1 MNNTSQISNHD
12 LQSLYPIYC
21 RLWNSLRTLRQKR
34 SAKSAYLWQL
44 RAAGLSRC
52 SELCPTTFSRS
63 RRQSSPLHSYWT
75 WLLRMVITLTI
86 VAHPVTPK
94 AHINQMNIVYIHV
107 LIAPCVILG
116 FFAFILS
123 SWPDVYV
130 DGLGII
136 LNAADKVQSR
146 WGNGKQFK
154 ESYVKFHLG
163 PVKTVQLVWFFNACL
178 LLFSFT
184 FLTPLFFSHH
194 KSFYL
199 YNFLR
204 SYLFTI
210 YARLVGKFSWLNN
223 LTSMEGQNRWQ
234 RCLLSD
240 ILCNANSNNFIFA
253 LL

>member
-1 MNNTSQISNHD
+1 MNNTSQISNHN

-75 WLLRMVITLTI
+75 WLLHMVITLTI

-116 FFAFILS
+116 FFCF
-123 SWPDVYV
+123 Y
-130 DGLGII
+130 
-136 LNAADKVQSR
+136 
-146 WGNGKQFK
+146 
-154 ESYVKFHLG
+154 
-163 PVKTVQLVWFFNACL
+163 LV
-178 LLFSFT
+178 
-184 FLTPLFFSHH
+184 FLT
-194 KSFYL
+194 
-199 YNFLR
+199 
-204 SYLFTI
+204 
-210 YARLVGKFSWLNN
+210 
-223 LTSMEGQNRWQ
+223 
-234 RCLLSD
+234 
-240 ILCNANSNNFIFA
+240 
-253 LL
+253 